1 MSHDSKLQSVLRA
14 SGSLP
19 PPDKDLF
26 RRLFTQHGP
35 EEKVAQGLG
44 ITMDELELR
53 KSRMLKTLL
62 KAA

>member
-1 MSHDSKLQSVLRA
+1 MSHDSKLQSILRA

-19 PPDKDLF
+19 AADKDLF
-26 RRLFTQHGP
+26 RRLFTQPGT

-44 ITMDELELR
+44 ISQQELNVR
-53 KSRMLKTLL
+53 KSRMLRTLL